1 MVTFMKKILLSV
13 IVLLSI
19 LTSFIGCKFGIAN
32 DYASQELKRPDVEA
46 IDSGIAIRLPV
57 PSDPVVSVLIYRYEE
72 DTETTSEKKSV
83 IHRTTNNEEIENS
96 DIIGYIDVTTLQKS
110 NESSSQDF
118 TYFFEDKNLEN
129 KKTYKYK
136 ARYTYK
142 NTSFQYTKW
151 SAEITSTKDL
161 ATTDYSPATITFDEG
176 LKELT
181 IEPEKFVKNDEKA
194 TNNYKYSIIVRAR
207 LDSKNNT
214 ELIQLF
220 EINSQTLYLTKILP
234 RDFLNA
240 EGGVWID
247 GIIENRYLATI
258 PEKITEE
265 DGEETTKIIPTK
277 IGFSK
282 KIPVLY
288 GQKTSTNTEGVQI
301 IGTKIEYED
310 NSSGIDFSKQVV
322 KFQ

>member
-258 PEKITEE
+258 PEKIPEE

-282 KIPVLY
+282 KIPVRY

-301 IGTKIEYED
+301 IGSKIEYKD
-310 NSSGIDFSKQVV
+310 NSSGIDFSKNAI
-322 KFQ
+322 KIK

>member
-1 MVTFMKKILLSV
+1 MVTFMKKIFLF
-13 IVLLSI
+13 ISI
-19 LTSFIGCKFGIAN
+19 FLFIFVGCNFKISTDF
-32 DYASQELKRPDVEA
+32 DTLELRRPDIEESE
-46 IDSGIAIRLPV
+46 SGIAIRLPV
-57 PSDPVVSVLIYRYEE
+57 PSEPVVSVLIYRYEE
-72 DTETTSEKKSV
+72 DTETTPKEKSV
-83 IHRTTNNEEIENS
+83 IHRTTNNEEIENF

-151 SAEITSTKDL
+151 STEITSTKDL

-301 IGTKIEYED
+301 IGSKIEYKD
-310 NSSGIDFSKQVV
+310 NSSGIDFSKNAI
-322 KFQ
+322 KIK